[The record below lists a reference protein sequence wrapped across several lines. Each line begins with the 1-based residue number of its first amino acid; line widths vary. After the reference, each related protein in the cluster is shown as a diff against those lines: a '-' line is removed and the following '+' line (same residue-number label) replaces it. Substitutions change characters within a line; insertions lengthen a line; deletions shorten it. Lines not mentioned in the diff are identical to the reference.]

1 MSAETRR
8 AVVVSMDKLEP
19 DADGILLEGYLRF
32 GLDAD
37 EKVSVN
43 TPECFS
49 DQQCHC
55 EGSSK
60 ILVNG

>member
-1 MSAETRR
+1 
-8 AVVVSMDKLEP
+8 MDKLEP